1 MSTPRELW
9 LAAQSASRRARPRPT
24 VRTCRLISRPDGWF
38 DVLIDGSDLRTGAVP
53 PRIEVGGQPVIRI
66 EGRDGS
72 RLTGVVDRGETGDE
86 VTVDLGPAG
95 AVRTVVEGVA

>member
-1 MSTPRELW
+1 MSTSREQW
-9 LAAQSASRRARPRPT
+9 LTAQSAGRRARTRPT
-24 VRTCRLISRPDGWF
+24 VRTCRLLRRPDGRF

-53 PRIEVGGQPVIRI
+53 PRIEVGGRPVSRV

-72 RLTGVVDRGETGDE
+72 RLTGVVDRGEPGDE

-95 AVRTVVEGVA
+95 AVRTVVERVA